1 MNKKIKLLLL
11 SSIIILFFIFIYKN
25 NIIERFSKNIQTK
38 NELNI
43 LKKSKDIDKKIS
55 NILKNVSYENY
66 DQKGNFYQINSDTSE
81 SYQDKPF
88 ENFMK
93 NVTAKIT
100 LIGGREILITS
111 DYAIYNREN
120 NNTNF
125 FDNVII
131 IESNNKITANKL
143 DFIYI
148 TDMIFL
154 RENIVMNNEF
164 GTLLSDMVDINLN
177 EGIAKIY
184 MTDNKEQV
192 KVNYEKND

>member
-1 MNKKIKLLLL
+1 MNKKINLLILT
-11 SSIIILFFIFIYKN
+11 SIIILFFIFTYKN